1 MSNVDISESEHFK
14 KIQDNDDTEIGET
27 YEDRGYSK
35 IPIDQINLNT
45 EPISISSEFS
55 HTLFDSNIKSYI
67 KVFLGFIVFIIILFM
82 VSILSGHFHY
92 EKIETNEKEEAR
104 IDNLNNMDDKVEDQL
119 SKTPFSSNNNMTLN
133 ESLINNTMNNNTQN
147 DNNK

>member
-1 MSNVDISESEHFK
+1 
-14 KIQDNDDTEIGET
+14 
-27 YEDRGYSK
+27 
-35 IPIDQINLNT
+35 
-45 EPISISSEFS
+45 
-55 HTLFDSNIKSYI
+55 
-67 KVFLGFIVFIIILFM
+67 M